1 MSTNIEW
8 AVAKRNT
15 RLDSVRAAANS
26 GKLRIYNGT
35 KPTNADTA
43 LSGNTLLA
51 ELTMNATAF
60 PAASGGVLTA
70 NAITGDASADASGT
84 ASFWRIYESDGTT
97 MWGQGTCGTSGES
110 MTLPTL
116 TITAGVAVNI
126 SALTVTDPAG

>member
-8 AVAKRNT
+8 AVARRNE
-15 RLDSVRAAANS
+15 RLDAVRDNANS
-26 GKLRIYNGT
+26 GKLRIYSGT
-35 KPTNADTA
+35 KPANADAA

-70 NAITGDASADASGT
+70 NAITGDTSADASGT
-84 ASFWRIYESDGTT
+84 ASFWRIYESDGSTIFA
-97 MWGQGTCGTSGES
+97 QGTCGTSGES

-126 SALTVTDPAG
+126 TSLTLTDPAT